1 MPIAPRLL
9 GGCPLP
15 LEEAAEEEE
24 DLASKG
30 LDSMDARVKAE
41 AMQTLYAPLNKRIPS
56 KGALGSKK
64 GLKTETINDHS
75 KNIYSWKHEMA
86 IRYRESKVRS

>member
-15 LEEAAEEEE
+15 PEEAAEEEE
-24 DLASKG
+24 DLTLKG

-41 AMQTLYAPLNKRIPS
+41 AMQVLDAP
-56 KGALGSKK
+56 
-64 GLKTETINDHS
+64 
-75 KNIYSWKHEMA
+75 
-86 IRYRESKVRS
+86 